1 MTWKQTSTTDI
12 GTGREGDRIKAQQV
26 LAVSRNAI
34 TGAMSGILG
43 GTILTVVLT
52 TVQRTPAEW
61 VLIWYAT
68 LFVTLSMQI
77 LVSVRYR
84 RAPDSD
90 YRPWAKGF
98 TTLAVVSGLI
108 WGFGVVGVSASGGI
122 DTELLVL
129 MVSSGIAA
137 GSGLSN
143 GSYLPTF
150 YGRFLPTN
158 LPYVAWSL
166 WRADALHLS
175 LALFTVVFMLGIMQL
190 VRQYNNTIVEMIR
203 LRFENV
209 DLVEELRLQTD
220 AANLANITKSRFLA
234 SASHDLRQPVH
245 ALSLFIGALRGS
257 QMDPPARRLVSQIDK
272 SVAALDNL
280 FASLLDIS
288 KLDAGVVS
296 LETRKF
302 DIDPLLERVC
312 GDHALEAQSKGVRL
326 KMSPCSLTVN
336 SDPILLERIVRNLVS
351 NAVRYTTCGGIVV
364 GCRRGH
370 QLSIQI
376 WDTGPGIAEEEQQN
390 IFQEFYQIGNIER
403 DRGAGL
409 GLGLAIVKRLAE
421 LLDCKLTLK
430 SKLGAGSVFQITV
443 PLADGGPPGTKT
455 VEDTVYR
462 DTRGSLILVVDDE
475 SDIQDAMSSLL
486 TSWGYEAIVA
496 GSGDEMIREII
507 NRPGRP
513 NLIVCD
519 YRLRNGEDG
528 ISVIRR
534 LQSEYNEDIPAV
546 LITGDTAPDR
556 LKEALNSGL
565 PLLHKPIH
573 NDRLRSVIRDLLQQ
587 GATVSGV

>member
-1 MTWKQTSTTDI
+1 MTWKPVSTTNVH
-12 GTGREGDRIKAQQV
+12 TGHGQDRIRAQQV

-43 GTILTVVLT
+43 GAILTVVLT
-52 TVQRTPAEW
+52 TVQRTPAKW
-61 VLIWYAT
+61 VLIWYAA
-68 LFVTLSMQI
+68 LFVTLSIQS
-77 LVSVRYR
+77 LVSIRYR
-84 RAPDSD
+84 RVPDSD
-90 YRPWAKGF
+90 YRPWAKSF
-98 TTLAVVSGLI
+98 TALAAISGLL
-108 WGFGVVGVSASGGI
+108 WGLGVVGISASGGI

-209 DLVEELRLQTD
+209 DLVGELRLQTD

-245 ALSLFIGALRGS
+245 ALSLFIGALHS
-257 QMDPPARRLVSQIDK
+257 SNMDLPARRVVSQIDK

-288 KLDAGVVS
+288 KLDAGVVL
-296 LETRKF
+296 LETRNF
-302 DIDPLLERVC
+302 DIAPLLERVC
-312 GDHALEAQSKGVRL
+312 SDYALEAQAKGVRL
-326 KMSPCSLTVN
+326 TVWPCSLAVN
-336 SDPILLERIVRNLVS
+336 SDPVLLERILRNLVS
-351 NAVRYTTCGGIVV
+351 NAVRYTTRGRVVV

-370 QLSIQI
+370 QLTIQI
-376 WDTGPGIAEEEQQN
+376 WDTGPGIAEDEQQN

-403 DRGAGL
+403 DRSAGL
-409 GLGLAIVKRLAE
+409 GLGLAIVKRLAD
-421 LLDCKLTLK
+421 LLSCKLTLK
-430 SKLGAGSVFQITV
+430 SALGRGSVFQIAV
-443 PLADGGPPGTKT
+443 PQADGAPVGMEK
-455 VEDTVYR
+455 VEEVAYR
-462 DTRGSLILVVDDE
+462 DTTGCLILVVDDE
-475 SDIQDAMSSLL
+475 RDIRDAMSTLL
-486 TSWGYEAIVA
+486 TSWGYKAITA
-496 GSGDEMIREII
+496 GSGDEMMREIVDGAE
-507 NRPGRP
+507 RPD
-513 NLIVCD
+513 LIVCD
-519 YRLRNGEDG
+519 YRLRNGENG

-534 LQSEYNEDIPAV
+534 LQAEYNEDIPAV
-546 LITGDTAPDR
+546 LITGDTASDR
-556 LKEALNSGL
+556 LKEALSSGL

-573 NDRLRSVIRDLLQQ
+573 NDRLRAVIRDLLHQ
-587 GATVSGV
+587 GAAVGDV